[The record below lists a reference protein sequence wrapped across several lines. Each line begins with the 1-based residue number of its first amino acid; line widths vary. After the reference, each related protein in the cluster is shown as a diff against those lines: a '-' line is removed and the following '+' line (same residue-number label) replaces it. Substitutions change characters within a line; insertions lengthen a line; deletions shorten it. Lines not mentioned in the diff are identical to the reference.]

1 MYWWFE
7 GSTGDQ
13 DLYLGFIEKEV
24 CEKTHHAT
32 PREKLVADAEAGGDT
47 LLAELWRDD
56 TRSTDEDVRAEI
68 A

>member
-1 MYWWFE
+1 M
-7 GSTGDQ
+7 Q
-13 DLYLGFIEKEV
+13 
-24 CEKTHHAT
+24 
-32 PREKLVADAEAGGDT
+32 RLVRNLLQTQRQVANT